1 MKNRCEVPIGVF
13 DSGVGGLTVVR
24 EIMAESSQRGDC
36 ILAIRPEFLTEA
48 NPLETVTRYSR
59 QIVRFLQSKEV
70 KAIVVACNTASAYA
84 LETIKKELDIP
95 IIGVVEPGARVAC
108 ETTVNDRIGVIG
120 TEATVHSGIYTS
132 FIRRQKPDVQVV
144 SKACPLFV
152 PLVEEGW
159 LKDPITME
167 VARRYLEEL
176 LQYDID
182 TLILG
187 CTHYPLLRS
196 TVQKIVGDKVNL
208 VNPAYETARDLK
220 KLLER
225 ENLSNPDTETDPS
238 EMSHRFYVSD
248 AADKFNKF
256 ANSILPYDIDTTQE
270 IPIEEY

>member
-1 MKNRCEVPIGVF
+1 MKIDRDAPVGVF
-13 DSGVGGLTVVR
+13 DSGIGGLTVAR
-24 EIMAESSQRGDC
+24 EIMRNLPNEEIVYFGDT
-36 ILAIRPEFLTEA
+36 ARVPYGSKSK
-48 NPLETVTRYSR
+48 ETVTRYSR

>member
-1 MKNRCEVPIGVF
+1 MFRWWKR
-13 DSGVGGLTVVR
+13 GG
-24 EIMAESSQRGDC
+24 
-36 ILAIRPEFLTEA
+36 
-48 NPLETVTRYSR
+48 
-59 QIVRFLQSKEV
+59 
-70 KAIVVACNTASAYA
+70 
-84 LETIKKELDIP
+84 
-95 IIGVVEPGARVAC
+95 
-108 ETTVNDRIGVIG
+108 
-120 TEATVHSGIYTS
+120 
-132 FIRRQKPDVQVV
+132 
-144 SKACPLFV
+144 
-152 PLVEEGW
+152 
-159 LKDPITME
+159 
-167 VARRYLEEL
+167 ARRYLEEL

>member
-1 MKNRCEVPIGVF
+1 MKTLRQLLKEG
-13 DSGVGGLTVVR
+13 
-24 EIMAESSQRGDC
+24 EQRLLENQIENSTMEARYLLEYICD
-36 ILAIRPEFLTEA
+36 LNWAQYLLQADTEA
-48 NPLETVTRYSR
+48 DP
-59 QIVRFLQSKEV
+59 Q
-70 KAIVVACNTASAYA
+70 
-84 LETIKKELDIP
+84 
-95 IIGVVEPGARVAC
+95 
-108 ETTVNDRIGVIG
+108 
-120 TEATVHSGIYTS
+120 
-132 FIRRQKPDVQVV
+132 
-144 SKACPLFV
+144 
-152 PLVEEGW
+152 EE
-159 LKDPITME
+159 
-167 VARRYLEEL
+167 RRYQEAVERR
-176 LQYDID
+176 
-182 TLILG
+182 

>member
-1 MKNRCEVPIGVF
+1 M
-13 DSGVGGLTVVR
+13 
-24 EIMAESSQRGDC
+24 
-36 ILAIRPEFLTEA
+36 
-48 NPLETVTRYSR
+48 
-59 QIVRFLQSKEV
+59 
-70 KAIVVACNTASAYA
+70 TASASS
-84 LETIKKELDIP
+84 
-95 IIGVVEPGARVAC
+95 VR
-108 ETTVNDRIGVIG
+108 
-120 TEATVHSGIYTS
+120 EATVHSGIYTS

-208 VNPAYETARDLK
+208 AQSGLIETAGDLK

-225 ENLSNPDTETDPS
+225 ENLSNPDTETDPTARW
-238 EMSHRFYVSD
+238 SHRFYVSD
-248 AADKFNKF
+248 AADKFRTKF
-256 ANSILPYDIDTTQE
+256 ANSILPYEYPDTTQE